1 MFNQPMAVALTT
13 HTASET
19 RSTILMLIR
28 QTRETLVSSSY
39 SPWHLS
45 SYWGYA
51 EMQQAKTDKK
61 GLKRPNTFWHDLGRS
76 LCLFIFR
83 NTSSRSRCDLYF
95 QYLRFKHGCPAT
107 LANHLRNLLYKFNYT
122 VLVSKQNTPMATN
135 ILSMCHGGDSY
146 WYVSWSR
153 CLFSFYRNTKKT
165 FSLNRF

>member
-61 GLKRPNTFWHDLGRS
+61 GLKRPITFWHDLGRS

-95 QYLRFKHGCPAT
+95 QYLRFKHGCPAI
-107 LANHLRNLLYKFNYT
+107 LANHFRNLLYKFNCSTSIKTKYAHGYKYFIHILGWSFI
-122 VLVSKQNTPMATN
+122 LVCRMIALPLL
-135 ILSMCHGGDSY
+135 IL
-146 WYVSWSR
+146 
-153 CLFSFYRNTKKT
+153 
-165 FSLNRF
+165 